1 MIFSLN
7 LLNNFCWKHCLLNKF
22 FPEWRNMVRRTTS
35 GKKIFVI
42 SAFSFIVTFSLI
54 CALFALRTC
63 AHRGSVAESWPQATR
78 RLRGHRP
85 HGAIMRSPQP
95 GIRQGRFPASLIAP
109 QVRSAYS
116 HCTRRSSSHAPPP
129 PYSPVVPLP
138 HTARGTAPPRDGAPG
153 AACESAAAHA
163 CARRVNERPCLALVN
178 KSIFGLARLLALAA
192 GLAHWRTHRSCVHSF
207 STPLWY
213 CFTRSHRYG
222 GPA

>member
-1 MIFSLN
+1 MCYSGTT
-7 LLNNFCWKHCLLNKF
+7 
-22 FPEWRNMVRRTTS
+22 PET
-35 GKKIFVI
+35 
-42 SAFSFIVTFSLI
+42 
-54 CALFALRTC
+54 
-63 AHRGSVAESWPQATR
+63 VAESWPQATR

-213 CFTRSHRYG
+213 CFTRSH
-222 GPA
+222 P

>member
-1 MIFSLN
+1 MIFPLN

-54 CALFALRTC
+54 CALFALRNC

-129 PYSPVVPLP
+129 HTRRSSHCRTLHAARHRRATERLVLP
-138 HTARGTAPPRDGAPG
+138 ARARRHMLARG
-153 AACESAAAHA
+153 
-163 CARRVNERPCLALVN
+163 V
-178 KSIFGLARLLALAA
+178 
-192 GLAHWRTHRSCVHSF
+192 
-207 STPLWY
+207 
-213 CFTRSHRYG
+213 
-222 GPA
+222 

>member
-35 GKKIFVI
+35 GKKISVI
-42 SAFSFIVTFSLI
+42 SAFSFIVTFSRI
-54 CALFALRTC
+54 CALFALRNC

-95 GIRQGRFPASLIAP
+95 GIRQGRFPASTIAP

-116 HCTRRSSSHAPPP
+116 HCTRRSSHCRTLHAARHRRATERL
-129 PYSPVVPLP
+129 VLP
-138 HTARGTAPPRDGAPG
+138 ARARRPMLARG
-153 AACESAAAHA
+153 
-163 CARRVNERPCLALVN
+163 V
-178 KSIFGLARLLALAA
+178 
-192 GLAHWRTHRSCVHSF
+192 
-207 STPLWY
+207 
-213 CFTRSHRYG
+213 
-222 GPA
+222 

>member
-1 MIFSLN
+1 MATGH
-7 LLNNFCWKHCLLNKF
+7 KA
-22 FPEWRNMVRRTTS
+22 PPR
-35 GKKIFVI
+35 
-42 SAFSFIVTFSLI
+42 
-54 CALFALRTC
+54 
-63 AHRGSVAESWPQATR
+63 PQATR
-78 RLRGHRP
+78 RHHEVPSARHPAGPLSGLDYRTS
-85 HGAIMRSPQP
+85 GAKRL
-95 GIRQGRFPASLIAP
+95 FTL
-109 QVRSAYS
+109 
-116 HCTRRSSSHAPPP
+116 HAPVVIARAA

-213 CFTRSHRYG
+213 CFTRSHRYSHCCTQL
-222 GPA
+222 